1 VNLGINLPGH
11 STENADY
18 QKAYHCNPIFDF
30 RKRRFIDWMHLFEF
44 GSKKGQYQE
53 MKGIL

>member
-1 VNLGINLPGH
+1 MNLGKNLPGH
-11 STENADY
+11 STKNADY
-18 QKAYHCNPIFDF
+18 QKAYHCNHIFDF
-30 RKRRFIDWMHLFEF
+30 RKGRFIDRIHLFEL